1 MKILGEVWAW
11 RASVEAN
18 QHELTTSTQ
27 IGGQQ
32 EKRGLRKAFWEFLLW
47 FFEPCP
53 YTWEGEIFHSSWN
66 LEISFKILFYILE
79 N

>member
-32 EKRGLRKAFWEFLLW
+32 EKRGLRKAF
-47 FFEPCP
+47 
-53 YTWEGEIFHSSWN
+53 
-66 LEISFKILFYILE
+66 
-79 N
+79 